1 MSGWRKM
8 LGGTWW
14 GPENKSPPSSQELWR
29 PDSFATVCTLWRR
42 HPSPGGKSGRK
53 AFRIWVRGQ
62 IQGSKARLDMALYET
77 ARNSVKDAPPEP
89 WAVHEV
95 GPTPEVAPT
104 Q

>member
-1 MSGWRKM
+1 M
-8 LGGTWW
+8 
-14 GPENKSPPSSQELWR
+14 
-29 PDSFATVCTLWRR
+29 
-42 HPSPGGKSGRK
+42 
-53 AFRIWVRGQ
+53 RGQ